1 MSIIFLAL
9 GSNVGNSKQNI
20 EDAIS
25 LLKEKVRK
33 VQVAKFYTTKAVGY
47 TKQDNFVNTA
57 LKGETSLEPI
67 ELFHFVKEIEKK
79 MGRVKRFRWG
89 PREIDIDIIFY
100 KELIYRSKKLE
111 IPHPRMHERD
121 FVLKPFLDIEKDFV
135 HPVLKK
141 KLKDLYLQLSDN
153 QKSII

>member
-1 MSIIFLAL
+1 
-9 GSNVGNSKQNI
+9 
-20 EDAIS
+20 
-25 LLKEKVRK
+25 
-33 VQVAKFYTTKAVGY
+33 
-47 TKQDNFVNTA
+47 
-57 LKGETSLEPI
+57 
-67 ELFHFVKEIEKK
+67 